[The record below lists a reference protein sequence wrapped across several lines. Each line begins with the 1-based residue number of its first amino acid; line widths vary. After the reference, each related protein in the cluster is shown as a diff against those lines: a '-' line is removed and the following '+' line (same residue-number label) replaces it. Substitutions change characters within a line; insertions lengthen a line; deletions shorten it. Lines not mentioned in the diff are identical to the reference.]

1 MLPPLDAPHHARAH
15 EWTEFREGV
24 VVEGEGE
31 GMGKRDGER
40 EEGGGEGQTAAAM
53 GGRSR
58 VNVGLQEVR
67 DGQ

>member
-24 VVEGEGE
+24 GR
-31 GMGKRDGER
+31 RDGEK
-40 EEGGGEGQTAAAM
+40 EEDGEEWETTAAI

>member
-15 EWTEFREGV
+15 ELTEFREGV

-31 GMGKRDGER
+31 GVGRRDGEK
-40 EEGGGEGQTAAAM
+40 EEDGEEWETTAAI